1 MQTDHHASIEA
12 IADAYLQGVFH
23 GDTATL
29 ATLFEPSAQVYGQV
43 NGQAYLKTIAAYLE
57 GVAAR
62 QSPFSL
68 GEPYRMRVLSI
79 DRLANIATVKL
90 YSPMLGFNYHLYL
103 TVRRIDGKWLI
114 VNKTFTHI
122 DAA

>member
-12 IADAYLQGVFH
+12 IADAYLQG
-23 GDTATL
+23 
-29 ATLFEPSAQVYGQV
+29 QI

-122 DAA
+122 DIA